1 MNRAISLIAIAA
13 VLLFT
18 SCSSKFS
25 QFSSDKTEVKIPEKV
40 NFTAMSKTGD
50 EYHWDFGDG
59 EISTERNPQHRFV
72 KSGQRTVSLTVKK
85 SNKSSTTQMKMNIN
99 PTDQCLIEI
108 QTEFGNM
115 LVRLYDE
122 TPLHRDNMIK
132 LIESG
137 FYNDLLFHRVIN
149 GFMIQGGD
157 PESRNAPASKQLGGG
172 GPSYTIPAEF
182 NPHLVHKKGAIA
194 AARTGDAVNPEK
206 RSSGSQFYIVQGTK
220 QSESGLRRI
229 EDQKGIKYSA
239 EQLKALTEQGGTPF
253 LDQEYTVF
261 GEVIEGLEVI
271 DKIAATQTGKS
282 DRPVKDVKMR
292 IVSIH

>member
-1 MNRAISLIAIAA
+1 MILSLCFVVITITGCGLLKPSQEQNTIPNNKYAI
-13 VLLFT
+13 VDTNYGVF
-18 SCSSKFS
+18 
-25 QFSSDKTEVKIPEKV
+25 KIELENKAPQTV
-40 NFTAMSKTGD
+40 ANF
-50 EYHWDFGDG
+50 
-59 EISTERNPQHRFV
+59 
-72 KSGQRTVSLTVKK
+72 
-85 SNKSSTTQMKMNIN
+85 
-99 PTDQCLIEI
+99 
-108 QTEFGNM
+108 
-115 LVRLYDE
+115 
-122 TPLHRDNMIK
+122 IK
-132 LIESG
+132 LANEG
-137 FYNDLLFHRVIN
+137 FYNGTIFHRVID